1 MTNKPPKLSNK
12 KLITLSCLILVT
24 SLILISHANLNNL
37 VSFDFKNY
45 IKILSL
51 DLKYFSDNNYFL
63 FFLLFFLSSIIWIGF
78 IGIATPILLI
88 STFIYG
94 YFGCIFSFLSI
105 LLGSILTFTLSKKF
119 RSFITKVIS
128 KKKIKKD
135 QVFLYVVLRLIPGI
149 PFIMK
154 NILSIFFNLNLKNFL
169 LTIFI
174 ADFPQI
180 VLFTFFFKRLIETSE
195 FLFVSQNYSLI
206 FDKMF
211 LPTIFLIFFLLL
223 IYIIKGKSKIR
234 LWIKKN

>member
-1 MTNKPPKLSNK
+1 MKIKPPKNSNK
-12 KLITLSCLILVT
+12 KLITLSCLIVIT
-24 SLILISHANLNNL
+24 SVILISQANLNYL
-37 VSFDFKNY
+37 VSFDFKSH
-45 IKILSL
+45 IKMLSL

-63 FFLLFFLSSIIWIGF
+63 FFLLFLLSSIIWIGF

-88 STFIYG
+88 SSFIYG
-94 YFGCIFSFLSI
+94 YLGCIFSFVSI
-105 LLGSILTFTLSKKF
+105 LLGSTLTFALSRKF
-119 RSFITKVIS
+119 EPFIIKIIS

-135 QVFLYVVLRLIPGI
+135 QVFLYTILRLIPGV

-154 NILSIFFNLNLKNFL
+154 NILSIFFNLNFKNFL

-195 FLFVSQNYSLI
+195 FLFVDQNYSLI

-211 LPTIFLIFFLLL
+211 LPTIFIIFFLLL
-223 IYIIKGKSKIR
+223 IYLIKEKSKIR